1 MNMYLTWQ
9 EIQALAPVSDDQFVA
24 LVAALSNL
32 EDVDEAI
39 KGVDVS
45 GKDDRLDVQLWIE
58 ADNPE
63 SALTHA
69 VTALRTALH
78 ASGGATP
85 GWETGTLHV
94 TSEDKATELADRLSR
109 A

>member
-1 MNMYLTWQ
+1 MYLTWQ
-9 EIQALAPVSDDQFVA
+9 EVHALAPVSDDHFLA
-24 LVAALSNL
+24 LVAALSDL

-58 ADNPE
+58 ADNLE
-63 SALTHA
+63 AALTHA
-69 VTALRTALH
+69 VAALRTALH

-85 GWETGTLHV
+85 GWETGALHV
-94 TSEDKATELADRLSR
+94 TSKDKAAELADRLTR